1 MAQEFT
7 TLSVPAIRVNNDLIA
22 IVPNSFKYKSGD
34 GEIKVRAGSTGGGGA
49 KAVHSQDAEMM
60 YSSVVFRIFPTIN
73 NIEILRTWKAG
84 IAANTIDVL
93 QEGVSKDLALAFKNM
108 SLTNDPDV
116 EGGADTDI
124 EMMFAGD
131 KLA

>member
-7 TLSVPAIRVNNDLIA
+7 TLSVPAIRINNDLIA

-34 GEIKVRAGSTGGGGA
+34 GDIKVRAGSTGGGGA
-49 KAVHSQDAEMM
+49 KAVHSQDAETMF
-60 YSSVVFRIFPTIN
+60 STVVFRVFPTIN
-73 NIEILRTWKAG
+73 NIEIMRIWKSG

-93 QEGVSKDLALAFKNM
+93 QEGETKDLTLAFKNM
-108 SLTNDPDV
+108 SLTNDPDI
-116 EGGADTDI
+116 EGGADTDV

-131 KLA
+131 KLP